1 MGKSPGPWVGNPF
14 PTLRIKPP
22 TVQKTVPTR
31 SQYVMMT
38 FQTGSN
44 DLTLTKMPI
53 ITVEHLSKNF
63 KVYKRRTGFW
73 GSLSSTVSRK
83 HDIIKAVDNVN
94 FTLERGE
101 LVGYIGAN
109 GAGKSTTIKML
120 TGILVPT
127 SGHID
132 VMGLTPYHR
141 RKENARRIGV
151 VFGQRTQLWWDLP
164 VIDSFELLKHIYEI
178 PQNLY
183 KQNLEFFSELL
194 QLQPF
199 LSTPVRKLSLGQRMR
214 CDLTAALLHNPEIL
228 YLDEPTIGLDV
239 VAKEQVRRFLRQV
252 NSEHQVTVILTTHDL
267 NDVEKVCQRL
277 IIIDSGK
284 IIYDGGI
291 DALKKRYG
299 KTRMLIVD
307 LAQTYPDIQLEGVNL
322 TRRDG
327 NRIWLAFDRDTV
339 SASEVITQLAARYEI
354 QDLTISEP
362 EIEEIVR
369 RIYES
374 GTC

>member
-1 MGKSPGPWVGNPF
+1 
-14 PTLRIKPP
+14 
-22 TVQKTVPTR
+22 
-31 SQYVMMT
+31 
-38 FQTGSN
+38 
-44 DLTLTKMPI
+44 MPI
-53 ITVEHLSKNF
+53 ITAEHLSKHF
-63 KVYKRRTGFW
+63 KVYRRRTGFW
-73 GSLSSTVSRK
+73 GNLSSTVSRK
-83 HDIIKAVDNVN
+83 HDVVKAVDDVN
-94 FTLERGE
+94 FSLERGE

-132 VMGLTPYHR
+132 VMGLTPYRH
-141 RKENARRIGV
+141 RKENTRRIGV

-199 LSTPVRKLSLGQRMR
+199 LSTPVRRLSLGQRMR

-239 VAKEQVRRFLRQV
+239 VAKEQVRQFLRQV
-252 NSEHQVTVILTTHDL
+252 NAERQVTVILTTHDL

-291 DALKKRYG
+291 DALKERYG

-307 LAQTYPDIQLEGVNL
+307 LAQAYSDIQLEGVDL

-327 NRIWLAFDRDTV
+327 NRIWLAFDRDTI
-339 SASEVITQLAARYEI
+339 SASEVIAQLTARYEI

-369 RIYES
+369 RIYEL
-374 GTC
+374 GVH

>member
-1 MGKSPGPWVGNPF
+1 
-14 PTLRIKPP
+14 
-22 TVQKTVPTR
+22 
-31 SQYVMMT
+31 
-38 FQTGSN
+38 
-44 DLTLTKMPI
+44 MPI
-53 ITVEHLSKNF
+53 ITVEHLSKHF
-63 KVYKRRTGFW
+63 KVHKRRTGFW
-73 GSLSSTVSRK
+73 GNLSSTVSRQ
-83 HDIIKAVDNVN
+83 HDIIKAVDDVN

-127 SGHID
+127 SGHVD
-132 VMGLTPYHR
+132 VMGLTPYRNR
-141 RKENARRIGV
+141 RENTRRIGV

-199 LSTPVRKLSLGQRMR
+199 LSTPVRRLSLGQRMR

-239 VAKEQVRRFLRQV
+239 VAKEQVRQFLRQV
-252 NSEHQVTVILTTHDL
+252 NAERQVTVILTTHDL
-267 NDVEKVCQRL
+267 NDVEEVCRRL

-291 DALKKRYG
+291 DALKERYG
-299 KTRMLIVD
+299 KTRILIVD
-307 LAQTYPDIQLEGVNL
+307 LAQAYSDIQLEGVDL

-327 NRIWLAFDRDTV
+327 NRVWLAFDRDTI
-339 SASEVITQLAARYEI
+339 SASEVIAQLTARYEI

-369 RIYES
+369 RIYEL
-374 GTC
+374 GVH

>member
-1 MGKSPGPWVGNPF
+1 
-14 PTLRIKPP
+14 
-22 TVQKTVPTR
+22 
-31 SQYVMMT
+31 
-38 FQTGSN
+38 
-44 DLTLTKMPI
+44 MPI
-53 ITVEHLSKNF
+53 ITVEHLSKHF

-73 GSLSSTVSRK
+73 GNLSSTVSRQ
-83 HDIIKAVDNVN
+83 HDIIKAVDDVN
-94 FTLERGE
+94 FTLDRGE

-120 TGILVPT
+120 TGILVPS

-132 VMGLTPYHR
+132 VMGLTPYRH
-141 RKENARRIGV
+141 RKENTRRIGV

-178 PQNLY
+178 PQTLY
-183 KQNLEFFSELL
+183 EQNLEFFSELL

-199 LSTPVRKLSLGQRMR
+199 LSTPVRRLSLGQRMR

-239 VAKEQVRRFLRQV
+239 VAKEQVRQFLRQV
-252 NSEHQVTVILTTHDL
+252 NAERQVTVILTTHDL

-284 IIYDGGI
+284 IIYDDGI
-291 DALKKRYG
+291 DDLKKRYG
-299 KTRMLIVD
+299 KTRILIVD
-307 LAQTYPDIQLEGVNL
+307 LAQAYSDIQLEGVDL

-327 NRIWLAFDRDTV
+327 NRIWIAFDRDTI
-339 SASEVITQLAARYEI
+339 SASEVIAQLTARYEI

-374 GTC
+374 GVH

>member
-1 MGKSPGPWVGNPF
+1 
-14 PTLRIKPP
+14 
-22 TVQKTVPTR
+22 
-31 SQYVMMT
+31 
-38 FQTGSN
+38 
-44 DLTLTKMPI
+44 
-53 ITVEHLSKNF
+53 
-63 KVYKRRTGFW
+63 
-73 GSLSSTVSRK
+73 
-83 HDIIKAVDNVN
+83 
-94 FTLERGE
+94 
-101 LVGYIGAN
+101 
-109 GAGKSTTIKML
+109 ML

-127 SGHID
+127 EGHID

-194 QLQPF
+194 QLEPV

-239 VAKEQVRRFLRQV
+239 VAKAQVRQFLRQV
-252 NSEHQVTVILTTHDL
+252 NAERQVTVILTTHDL

-291 DALKKRYG
+291 DALKKDYG

-339 SASEVITQLAARYEI
+339 SASEVITQLTERYEI

-374 GTC
+374 GKMG

>member
-1 MGKSPGPWVGNPF
+1 MAS
-14 PTLRIKPP
+14 REH
-22 TVQKTVPTR
+22 
-31 SQYVMMT
+31 S
-38 FQTGSN
+38 
-44 DLTLTKMPI
+44 I
-53 ITVEHLSKNF
+53 ITVEHLSKHF

-73 GSLSSTVSRK
+73 GSLRNMASRE
-83 HDIIKAVDNVN
+83 HSIIKAVDDVS

-127 SGHID
+127 SGHIN
-132 VMGLTPYHR
+132 VMGLAPYER

-164 VIDSFELLKHIYEI
+164 VIDSFNLLKHIYEI
-178 PQNLY
+178 SQNVY

-194 QLQPF
+194 QLHPF
-199 LSTPVRKLSLGQRMR
+199 LHTPVRKLSLGQRMR

-239 VAKEQVRRFLRQV
+239 VAKENIRQFIKKI
-252 NSEHQVTVILTTHDL
+252 NAQRQVTVILTTHDL
-267 NDVEKVCQRL
+267 NDVEKVCQRML
-277 IIIDSGK
+277 IIDTGK

-291 DALKKRYG
+291 DALKQRYG

-307 LAQTYPDIQLEGVNL
+307 LAQTYSDIKLDGTKM
-322 TRRDG
+322 TRREE
-327 NRIWLAFDRDTV
+327 NRIWLTFDRDTT
-339 SASEVITQLAARYEI
+339 SASELIARLTAKYEI
-354 QDLTISEP
+354 KDLTISEP

-369 RIYES
+369 RIY
-374 GTC
+374 GKGM

>member
-1 MGKSPGPWVGNPF
+1 
-14 PTLRIKPP
+14 
-22 TVQKTVPTR
+22 
-31 SQYVMMT
+31 
-38 FQTGSN
+38 
-44 DLTLTKMPI
+44 MPI
-53 ITVEHLSKNF
+53 ITVKHLSKHF

-73 GSLSSTVSRK
+73 GNLSSTVSRQ
-83 HDIIKAVDNVN
+83 HDIIKAVDDVN
-94 FTLERGE
+94 FSLERGE

-132 VMGLTPYHR
+132 VMGLTPYRH
-141 RKENARRIGV
+141 RKENTRRIGV

-199 LSTPVRKLSLGQRMR
+199 LSTPVRRLSLGQRMR

-239 VAKEQVRRFLRQV
+239 VAKEQVRQFLRQV
-252 NSEHQVTVILTTHDL
+252 NAERQVTVILTTHDL

-277 IIIDSGK
+277 VIIDSGK

-291 DALKKRYG
+291 DALKNRYG

-307 LAQTYPDIQLEGVNL
+307 LAQAYSDIQLEGVDL

-327 NRIWLAFDRDTV
+327 NRIWLAFDRDTI
-339 SASEVITQLAARYEI
+339 SASEVIAQLTARYEI

-369 RIYES
+369 RIYEM
-374 GTC
+374 GVY

>member
-1 MGKSPGPWVGNPF
+1 
-14 PTLRIKPP
+14 
-22 TVQKTVPTR
+22 
-31 SQYVMMT
+31 
-38 FQTGSN
+38 
-44 DLTLTKMPI
+44 MPI
-53 ITVEHLSKNF
+53 ITVEHLSKHF
-63 KVYKRRTGFW
+63 KVHKRRTGFW
-73 GSLSSTVSRK
+73 GNLSSTVSRQ
-83 HDIIKAVDNVN
+83 HNIIKAVDDVN

-132 VMGLTPYHR
+132 VMGLTPYRNR
-141 RKENARRIGV
+141 RENTRRIGV

-199 LSTPVRKLSLGQRMR
+199 LSTPVRRLSLGQRMR

-239 VAKEQVRRFLRQV
+239 VAKEQVRQFLRQV
-252 NSEHQVTVILTTHDL
+252 NAERQVTVILTTHDL

-291 DALKKRYG
+291 DALKERYG
-299 KTRMLIVD
+299 KTRILIVD
-307 LAQTYPDIQLEGVNL
+307 LAQAYSDIQLEGVDL

-327 NRIWLAFDRDTV
+327 NRIWLAFDRDTI
-339 SASEVITQLAARYEI
+339 SASEVIAQLTVRYEI

-369 RIYES
+369 RIYEL
-374 GTC
+374 GVH

>member
-1 MGKSPGPWVGNPF
+1 
-14 PTLRIKPP
+14 
-22 TVQKTVPTR
+22 
-31 SQYVMMT
+31 
-38 FQTGSN
+38 
-44 DLTLTKMPI
+44 MPI
-53 ITVEHLSKNF
+53 ITVEHLSKHF

-73 GSLSSTVSRK
+73 GNLSSTVSRR
-83 HDIIKAVDNVN
+83 HDIIKAVDDVN
-94 FTLERGE
+94 FTLDRGE

-109 GAGKSTTIKML
+109 GAGKSTTVKML

-127 SGHID
+127 SGYID
-132 VMGLTPYHR
+132 VMGLTPYRH
-141 RKENARRIGV
+141 RKENTRRIGV

-199 LSTPVRKLSLGQRMR
+199 LSTPVRRLSLGQRMR

-239 VAKEQVRRFLRQV
+239 IAKEQVRQFLRQV
-252 NSEHQVTVILTTHDL
+252 NAECQVTVILTTHDL

-277 IIIDSGK
+277 IIIDNGK

-291 DALKKRYG
+291 DALKERYG

-307 LAQTYPDIQLEGVNL
+307 LAQAYSEVQLEGVEL
-322 TRRDG
+322 TRHDG
-327 NRIWLAFDRDTV
+327 NRIWLAFDRDTI
-339 SASEVITQLAARYEI
+339 SASEVIAQLTARYEI

-369 RIYES
+369 RIYEL
-374 GTC
+374 GVH

>member
-1 MGKSPGPWVGNPF
+1 
-14 PTLRIKPP
+14 
-22 TVQKTVPTR
+22 
-31 SQYVMMT
+31 
-38 FQTGSN
+38 
-44 DLTLTKMPI
+44 MPI
-53 ITVEHLSKNF
+53 ITVEHLSKHF
-63 KVYKRRTGFW
+63 KVYRRRTGFW
-73 GSLSSTVSRK
+73 GNLSSTVSRK
-83 HDIIKAVDNVN
+83 HDVVKAVDDVN
-94 FTLERGE
+94 FSLERGE

-132 VMGLTPYHR
+132 VMGLTPYRR
-141 RKENARRIGV
+141 RKENTRRIGV

-199 LSTPVRKLSLGQRMR
+199 LSTPVRRLSLGQRMR

-239 VAKEQVRRFLRQV
+239 VAKEQVRQFLRQV
-252 NSEHQVTVILTTHDL
+252 NAERQVTVILTTHDL

-291 DALKKRYG
+291 DALKERYG

-307 LAQTYPDIQLEGVNL
+307 LAQAYSDIQLEGVDL

-327 NRIWLAFDRDTV
+327 NRIWLAFDRDII
-339 SASEVITQLAARYEI
+339 SASEVIAQLTARYEI

-369 RIYES
+369 RIYEL
-374 GTC
+374 GVH

>member
-1 MGKSPGPWVGNPF
+1 
-14 PTLRIKPP
+14 
-22 TVQKTVPTR
+22 
-31 SQYVMMT
+31 
-38 FQTGSN
+38 
-44 DLTLTKMPI
+44 MPI
-53 ITVEHLSKNF
+53 ITVEHLSKHF
-63 KVYKRRTGFW
+63 KVHKRRTGFW
-73 GSLSSTVSRK
+73 GNLSSTVSRQ
-83 HDIIKAVDNVN
+83 HNIIKAVDDVN

-127 SGHID
+127 SGHVD
-132 VMGLTPYHR
+132 VVGLTPYRNR
-141 RKENARRIGV
+141 RENTRRIGV

-199 LSTPVRKLSLGQRMR
+199 LSTPVRRLSLGQRMR

-239 VAKEQVRRFLRQV
+239 VAKEQVRQFLRQV
-252 NSEHQVTVILTTHDL
+252 NAERQVTVILTTHDL

-291 DALKKRYG
+291 DALKERYG
-299 KTRMLIVD
+299 KTRILIVD
-307 LAQTYPDIQLEGVNL
+307 LAQAYSDIQLEGVDL

-327 NRIWLAFDRDTV
+327 NRIWLAFDRDTI
-339 SASEVITQLAARYEI
+339 SASEVIAQLTARYEI

-369 RIYES
+369 RIYEL
-374 GTC
+374 GVH

>member
-1 MGKSPGPWVGNPF
+1 
-14 PTLRIKPP
+14 
-22 TVQKTVPTR
+22 
-31 SQYVMMT
+31 
-38 FQTGSN
+38 
-44 DLTLTKMPI
+44 MPI
-53 ITVEHLSKNF
+53 ITVEHLSKHF

-73 GSLSSTVSRK
+73 GNLSSTVSRQ
-83 HDIIKAVDNVN
+83 HDIIKAVDDVN

-132 VMGLTPYHR
+132 VMGLTPYRHR
-141 RKENARRIGV
+141 RENTRRIGV

-164 VIDSFELLKHIYEI
+164 VIDSFELLKHIYKI

-199 LSTPVRKLSLGQRMR
+199 LSTPVRRLSLGQRMR

-239 VAKEQVRRFLRQV
+239 VAKEQVRQFLRQV
-252 NSEHQVTVILTTHDL
+252 NAERQVTVILTTHDL
-267 NDVEKVCQRL
+267 NDIEQVCRRL

-284 IIYDGGI
+284 IIYDGGV

-307 LAQTYPDIQLEGVNL
+307 LAQAYSDVQLEGVNL

-327 NRIWLAFDRDTV
+327 NRIWLAFDRDTI
-339 SASEVITQLAARYEI
+339 SASEVIAQLTGRYEI

-369 RIYES
+369 RIYEL
-374 GTC
+374 GVH

>member
-1 MGKSPGPWVGNPF
+1 
-14 PTLRIKPP
+14 
-22 TVQKTVPTR
+22 
-31 SQYVMMT
+31 
-38 FQTGSN
+38 
-44 DLTLTKMPI
+44 MPI
-53 ITVEHLSKNF
+53 ITVENLSKHF

-73 GSLSSTVSRK
+73 GNLSSTVSRQ

-132 VMGLTPYHR
+132 VMGLTPYRH
-141 RKENARRIGV
+141 RKENTRRIGV

-194 QLQPF
+194 QLQSF
-199 LSTPVRKLSLGQRMR
+199 LSTPVRRLSLGQRMR

-239 VAKEQVRRFLRQV
+239 IAKEQVRQFLRQV
-252 NSEHQVTVILTTHDL
+252 NAERQVTVILTTHDL
-267 NDVEKVCQRL
+267 NDVEQVCQRL
-277 IIIDSGK
+277 IIIDNGK

-307 LAQTYPDIQLEGVNL
+307 LAQVYSDIQLKGVDL

-327 NRIWLAFDRDTV
+327 NRIWLAFDRDTI
-339 SASEVITQLAARYEI
+339 SASEVIAQLTARYEI

-369 RIYES
+369 RIYEL
-374 GTC
+374 GVH

>member
-1 MGKSPGPWVGNPF
+1 
-14 PTLRIKPP
+14 
-22 TVQKTVPTR
+22 
-31 SQYVMMT
+31 
-38 FQTGSN
+38 
-44 DLTLTKMPI
+44 MPI

-194 QLQPF
+194 QLEPV

-239 VAKEQVRRFLRQV
+239 VAKAQVRQFLRQV
-252 NSEHQVTVILTTHDL
+252 NAERQVTVILTTHDL

-291 DALKKRYG
+291 DALKKDYG

-374 GTC
+374 GMC

>member
-1 MGKSPGPWVGNPF
+1 
-14 PTLRIKPP
+14 
-22 TVQKTVPTR
+22 
-31 SQYVMMT
+31 
-38 FQTGSN
+38 
-44 DLTLTKMPI
+44 MPI
-53 ITVEHLSKNF
+53 ITVEHLSKHF
-63 KVYKRRTGFW
+63 KVYRRRTGFW
-73 GSLSSTVSRK
+73 GNLSSTISRK
-83 HDIIKAVDNVN
+83 HDIIQAVDDVN
-94 FTLERGE
+94 FSLERGE

-132 VMGLTPYHR
+132 VMGLTPYRH
-141 RKENARRIGV
+141 RKENTRRIGV

-199 LSTPVRKLSLGQRMR
+199 LATPVRRLSLGQRMR

-239 VAKEQVRRFLRQV
+239 VAKEQVRQFLRQV
-252 NSEHQVTVILTTHDL
+252 NAERQVTVILTTHDL
-267 NDVEKVCQRL
+267 NDVEQVCQRL
-277 IIIDSGK
+277 IIIDNGK

-291 DALKKRYG
+291 DDLKKRYG

-307 LAQTYPDIQLEGVNL
+307 LAQAYSDIQLEGVDL

-327 NRIWLAFDRDTV
+327 NRIWLAFDRDTI
-339 SASEVITQLAARYEI
+339 SASEVIAQLTARYEI

-369 RIYES
+369 RIYEL
-374 GTC
+374 GVH

>member
-1 MGKSPGPWVGNPF
+1 
-14 PTLRIKPP
+14 
-22 TVQKTVPTR
+22 
-31 SQYVMMT
+31 
-38 FQTGSN
+38 
-44 DLTLTKMPI
+44 MPI
-53 ITVEHLSKNF
+53 ITVENLSKHF

-73 GSLSSTVSRK
+73 GNLSSTVSRK
-83 HDIIKAVDNVN
+83 HDIIKAVDDVN
-94 FTLERGE
+94 FSLERGE

-132 VMGLTPYHR
+132 VMGLTPYR
-141 RKENARRIGV
+141 QRKENTRRIGV

-183 KQNLEFFSELL
+183 KQNLEFFSEML

-199 LSTPVRKLSLGQRMR
+199 LSTPVRRLSLGQRMR

-239 VAKEQVRRFLRQV
+239 VAKEQVRQFLRQV
-252 NSEHQVTVILTTHDL
+252 NTERQVTVILTTHDL

-277 IIIDSGK
+277 IIIDNGK

-307 LAQTYPDIQLEGVNL
+307 LAQAYSDIQLERVDL

-327 NRIWLAFDRDTV
+327 NRVWLAFDRDTI
-339 SASEVITQLAARYEI
+339 SASEVIAQLTGRYEI

-369 RIYES
+369 RIYEL
-374 GTC
+374 GVH

>member
-1 MGKSPGPWVGNPF
+1 
-14 PTLRIKPP
+14 
-22 TVQKTVPTR
+22 
-31 SQYVMMT
+31 
-38 FQTGSN
+38 
-44 DLTLTKMPI
+44 MPI
-53 ITVEHLSKNF
+53 ITVEHLSKHF
-63 KVYKRRTGFW
+63 KVYRRRTGFW
-73 GSLSSTVSRK
+73 GSLSSTVSRQ
-83 HDIIKAVDNVN
+83 HDIIRAVDDVN
-94 FTLERGE
+94 FSLDRGE

-120 TGILVPT
+120 TGILVPS

-132 VMGLTPYHR
+132 VMGLTPYR
-141 RKENARRIGV
+141 QRKENTRRIGV

-164 VIDSFELLKHIYEI
+164 VIDSFELLKQIYEI

-183 KQNLEFFSELL
+183 KQNLEFFSEML

-199 LSTPVRKLSLGQRMR
+199 LSTPVRRLSLGQRMR

-239 VAKEQVRRFLRQV
+239 VAKEQVRQFLRQV
-252 NSEHQVTVILTTHDL
+252 NAERQVTVILTTHDL
-267 NDVEKVCQRL
+267 NDVEQVCQRL

-307 LAQTYPDIQLEGVNL
+307 LAQAYSKVQLEGVDL

-327 NRIWLAFDRDTV
+327 NRIWLAFDRDTI
-339 SASEVITQLAARYEI
+339 SASEVIAQLTARYEI

-369 RIYES
+369 RIYEM
-374 GTC
+374 GVQ

>member
-1 MGKSPGPWVGNPF
+1 MS
-14 PTLRIKPP
+14 
-22 TVQKTVPTR
+22 
-31 SQYVMMT
+31 
-38 FQTGSN
+38 
-44 DLTLTKMPI
+44 I
-53 ITVEHLSKNF
+53 ITVEHLSKHF

-73 GSLSSTVSRK
+73 ENFSNTVLRK

-120 TGILVPT
+120 TGILMPT

-132 VMGLTPYHR
+132 VMGLTPYRH
-141 RKENARRIGV
+141 RKENTRRIGV

-164 VIDSFELLKHIYEI
+164 VIDSFELLKHIYQI
-178 PQNLY
+178 PRNLY

-199 LSTPVRKLSLGQRMR
+199 LSTPVRRLSLGQRMR

-239 VAKEQVRRFLRQV
+239 VAKEQVRRFLRQI
-252 NSEHQVTVILTTHDL
+252 NAERQVTVILTTHDL
-267 NDVEKVCQRL
+267 NDVEKICQRL
-277 IIIDSGK
+277 IIIDSGE

-291 DALKKRYG
+291 DTLKKRYG

-307 LAQTYPDIQLEGVNL
+307 LAQAYSDIQLEEVDL

-327 NRIWLAFDRDTV
+327 HRIWLAFDRDTI
-339 SASEVITQLAARYEI
+339 SASEVIAQLTARDEI

-369 RIYES
+369 RIYEL
-374 GTC
+374 GVH

>member
-1 MGKSPGPWVGNPF
+1 
-14 PTLRIKPP
+14 
-22 TVQKTVPTR
+22 
-31 SQYVMMT
+31 
-38 FQTGSN
+38 
-44 DLTLTKMPI
+44 MPI
-53 ITVEHLSKNF
+53 ITAEHLSKHF
-63 KVYKRRTGFW
+63 KVYRRRTGFW
-73 GSLSSTVSRK
+73 GNLSSTVSRQ
-83 HDIIKAVDNVN
+83 HNIIKAVDDVN
-94 FTLERGE
+94 FSLERGE

-132 VMGLTPYHR
+132 VMGLTPYRH
-141 RKENARRIGV
+141 RKENTRRIGV

-199 LSTPVRKLSLGQRMR
+199 LSTPVRSLSLGQRMR

-239 VAKEQVRRFLRQV
+239 VAKEQVRQFLRQV
-252 NSEHQVTVILTTHDL
+252 NAERQVTVILTTHDL
-267 NDVEKVCQRL
+267 NDVEQVCQRL

-307 LAQTYPDIQLEGVNL
+307 LAQAYSDIQLGGVDL

-327 NRIWLAFDRDTV
+327 NRIWLAFDRDAI
-339 SASEVITQLAARYEI
+339 SASEVIAQLTARYEI

-369 RIYES
+369 RIYEL
-374 GTC
+374 GVH

>member
-1 MGKSPGPWVGNPF
+1 
-14 PTLRIKPP
+14 
-22 TVQKTVPTR
+22 
-31 SQYVMMT
+31 
-38 FQTGSN
+38 
-44 DLTLTKMPI
+44 MPI
-53 ITVEHLSKNF
+53 ITVEHLSKHF
-63 KVYKRRTGFW
+63 KVYKRSTGFW
-73 GSLSSTVSRK
+73 GNLSSTVSRQ
-83 HDIIKAVDNVN
+83 HNIIKAVDDVN
-94 FTLERGE
+94 FTLDRGE

-132 VMGLTPYHR
+132 VMGLTPYRH
-141 RKENARRIGV
+141 RKENTRRIGV

-183 KQNLEFFSELL
+183 KQNLEFFSEML

-199 LSTPVRKLSLGQRMR
+199 LSTPVRRLSLGQRMR

-239 VAKEQVRRFLRQV
+239 VAKEQVRQFLRQV
-252 NSEHQVTVILTTHDL
+252 NAEHQVTVILTTHDL

-277 IIIDSGK
+277 IIIDNGK

-307 LAQTYPDIQLEGVNL
+307 LAQAYSDIQLEGVDL
-322 TRRDG
+322 TRHEG
-327 NRIWLAFDRDTV
+327 NRIWLAFDRDTI
-339 SASEVITQLAARYEI
+339 SASEVIAQLTARYEI

-369 RIYES
+369 RIYEL
-374 GTC
+374 GVH

>member
-1 MGKSPGPWVGNPF
+1 
-14 PTLRIKPP
+14 
-22 TVQKTVPTR
+22 
-31 SQYVMMT
+31 
-38 FQTGSN
+38 
-44 DLTLTKMPI
+44 MPI
-53 ITVEHLSKNF
+53 ITVEHLSKHF

-73 GSLSSTVSRK
+73 GNLSSAVSRQ
-83 HDIIKAVDNVN
+83 HDVIKAVDNVN

-127 SGHID
+127 SGHIE
-132 VMGLTPYHR
+132 VMGLTPYRH
-141 RKENARRIGV
+141 RKENTRRIGV

-199 LSTPVRKLSLGQRMR
+199 LSTPVRRLSLGQRMR

-239 VAKEQVRRFLRQV
+239 VAKEQVRQFLRQV
-252 NSEHQVTVILTTHDL
+252 NAERQVTVILTTHDL

-307 LAQTYPDIQLEGVNL
+307 LAQAYSDIQLEGVDL

-327 NRIWLAFDRDTV
+327 NRIWLAFDRDTI
-339 SASEVITQLAARYEI
+339 SASEVIAQLTARYEI

-369 RIYES
+369 RIYEL
-374 GTC
+374 GVH

>member
-1 MGKSPGPWVGNPF
+1 
-14 PTLRIKPP
+14 
-22 TVQKTVPTR
+22 
-31 SQYVMMT
+31 
-38 FQTGSN
+38 
-44 DLTLTKMPI
+44 MPI
-53 ITVEHLSKNF
+53 ITAEHLSKHF
-63 KVYKRRTGFW
+63 KVYRRRTGFW
-73 GSLSSTVSRK
+73 GNLSSTVSRQ
-83 HDIIKAVDNVN
+83 HDIIKAVDDVS
-94 FTLERGE
+94 FSLERGE

-132 VMGLTPYHR
+132 VMGLTPYRH
-141 RKENARRIGV
+141 RKENTRRIGV

-199 LSTPVRKLSLGQRMR
+199 LSTPVRRLSLGQRMR

-239 VAKEQVRRFLRQV
+239 VAKEQVRQFLRQV
-252 NSEHQVTVILTTHDL
+252 NAERQVTVILTTHDL

-284 IIYDGGI
+284 IIYDGEI
-291 DALKKRYG
+291 DALKERYG

-307 LAQTYPDIQLEGVNL
+307 LAQAYSDIQLEGVDL

-327 NRIWLAFDRDTV
+327 NRIWLAFDRDTI
-339 SASEVITQLAARYEI
+339 SASEVIAQLTARYEI

-369 RIYES
+369 RIYEL
-374 GTC
+374 GVH

>member
-1 MGKSPGPWVGNPF
+1 
-14 PTLRIKPP
+14 
-22 TVQKTVPTR
+22 
-31 SQYVMMT
+31 
-38 FQTGSN
+38 
-44 DLTLTKMPI
+44 MPI
-53 ITVEHLSKNF
+53 ITVEHLSKHF

-73 GSLSSTVSRK
+73 GNLSSTVSRQ
-83 HDIIKAVDNVN
+83 HDIIKAVDDVN
-94 FTLERGE
+94 FSLERGE

-132 VMGLTPYHR
+132 VMGLTPYRH
-141 RKENARRIGV
+141 RKENTRRIGV

-199 LSTPVRKLSLGQRMR
+199 LSTPVRRLSLGQRMR

-239 VAKEQVRRFLRQV
+239 VAKEQVRQFLRQV
-252 NSEHQVTVILTTHDL
+252 NAERQVTVILTTHDL

-277 IIIDSGK
+277 VIIDSGK

-307 LAQTYPDIQLEGVNL
+307 LAQVYSDIQLDDVDL

-327 NRIWLAFDRDTV
+327 NRIWLAFDRDTI
-339 SASEVITQLAARYEI
+339 SASEVIAQLTARYEI

-374 GTC
+374 GVH

>member
-1 MGKSPGPWVGNPF
+1 
-14 PTLRIKPP
+14 
-22 TVQKTVPTR
+22 
-31 SQYVMMT
+31 
-38 FQTGSN
+38 
-44 DLTLTKMPI
+44 MPI
-53 ITVEHLSKNF
+53 ITVEHLSKHF

-73 GSLSSTVSRK
+73 GNLSSTISRQ
-83 HDIIKAVDNVN
+83 HDIIKAVDDVN
-94 FTLERGE
+94 FTLDRGE

-127 SGHID
+127 SGRID
-132 VMGLTPYHR
+132 VMGLTPYRH
-141 RKENARRIGV
+141 RKENTHRIGV

-199 LSTPVRKLSLGQRMR
+199 LSTPVRRLSLGQRMR

-239 VAKEQVRRFLRQV
+239 VAKEQVRQFLRQV
-252 NSEHQVTVILTTHDL
+252 NAERQVTVILTTHDL
-267 NDVEKVCQRL
+267 NDVEKICHRL

-307 LAQTYPDIQLEGVNL
+307 LAQAYSDIQLEGVDL

-327 NRIWLAFDRDTV
+327 NRIWLAFDRDTI
-339 SASEVITQLAARYEI
+339 SASEVIAQLTTRYEI
-354 QDLTISEP
+354 RDLTISEP

-369 RIYES
+369 RIYEL
-374 GTC
+374 GVH

>member
-1 MGKSPGPWVGNPF
+1 
-14 PTLRIKPP
+14 
-22 TVQKTVPTR
+22 
-31 SQYVMMT
+31 
-38 FQTGSN
+38 
-44 DLTLTKMPI
+44 MPI

-73 GSLSSTVSRK
+73 GSLSSTISRK

-194 QLQPF
+194 QLEPV

-239 VAKEQVRRFLRQV
+239 VAKAQVRQFLRQV
-252 NSEHQVTVILTTHDL
+252 NAERQVTVILTTHDL

-291 DALKKRYG
+291 DALKKDYG

-339 SASEVITQLAARYEI
+339 SASEVITQLTERYEI

-374 GTC
+374 GKMG

>member
-1 MGKSPGPWVGNPF
+1 
-14 PTLRIKPP
+14 
-22 TVQKTVPTR
+22 
-31 SQYVMMT
+31 
-38 FQTGSN
+38 
-44 DLTLTKMPI
+44 MPI
-53 ITVEHLSKNF
+53 ITVEHLSKHF

-73 GSLSSTVSRK
+73 GNLSSTVSRQ
-83 HDIIKAVDNVN
+83 HDIIKAVDDVN
-94 FTLERGE
+94 FSLERGE

-132 VMGLTPYHR
+132 VMGLTPYRNR
-141 RKENARRIGV
+141 RKNTRRIGV

-199 LSTPVRKLSLGQRMR
+199 LSTPVRRLSLGQRMR

-239 VAKEQVRRFLRQV
+239 VAKEQVRQFLREV
-252 NSEHQVTVILTTHDL
+252 NAERQVTVILTTHDL
-267 NDVEKVCQRL
+267 NDVEQVCRRL

-307 LAQTYPDIQLEGVNL
+307 LAQVYSDIQLEGVDL

-327 NRIWLAFDRDTV
+327 NRIWLAFDRDTI
-339 SASEVITQLAARYEI
+339 SASEVIAQLTARYEI

-369 RIYES
+369 RIYEL
-374 GTC
+374 GVH

>member
-1 MGKSPGPWVGNPF
+1 
-14 PTLRIKPP
+14 
-22 TVQKTVPTR
+22 
-31 SQYVMMT
+31 
-38 FQTGSN
+38 
-44 DLTLTKMPI
+44 MPI
-53 ITVEHLSKNF
+53 ITVEHLSKHF
-63 KVYKRRTGFW
+63 KVHKRRTGFW
-73 GSLSSTVSRK
+73 GNLSGTVSRQ
-83 HDIIKAVDNVN
+83 HDIIKAVDDVN

-132 VMGLTPYHR
+132 VMGLTPYRH
-141 RKENARRIGV
+141 RKENTRRIGV

-199 LSTPVRKLSLGQRMR
+199 LSTPVRRLSLGQRMR

-239 VAKEQVRRFLRQV
+239 VAKEQVRQFLRQV
-252 NSEHQVTVILTTHDL
+252 NAERQVTVVLTTHDL

-277 IIIDSGK
+277 VIIDSGK

-307 LAQTYPDIQLEGVNL
+307 LAQAYSDIQLEEVDL

-327 NRIWLAFDRDTV
+327 NRIWLAFDRDTI
-339 SASEVITQLAARYEI
+339 SASEVIAQLTARYEI

-369 RIYES
+369 RIYEL
-374 GTC
+374 GMH

>member
-1 MGKSPGPWVGNPF
+1 
-14 PTLRIKPP
+14 
-22 TVQKTVPTR
+22 
-31 SQYVMMT
+31 
-38 FQTGSN
+38 
-44 DLTLTKMPI
+44 MPI
-53 ITVEHLSKNF
+53 ITVEHLSKHF
-63 KVYKRRTGFW
+63 KVHKRRTGFW
-73 GSLSSTVSRK
+73 GNLSSTVSRK
-83 HDIIKAVDNVN
+83 HDIIKAVDDVN
-94 FTLERGE
+94 FTLDRGE

-132 VMGLTPYHR
+132 VMGLTPYRH
-141 RKENARRIGV
+141 RKENTRRIGV

-194 QLQPF
+194 RLQPF
-199 LSTPVRKLSLGQRMR
+199 LSTPVRRLSLGQRMR

-239 VAKEQVRRFLRQV
+239 VAKEQVRQFLRQV
-252 NSEHQVTVILTTHDL
+252 NAERQVTVILTTHDL

-277 IIIDSGK
+277 VIIDSGK

-307 LAQTYPDIQLEGVNL
+307 LAQAYSDIQLEEVDL

-327 NRIWLAFDRDTV
+327 NRIWLAFDRDTI
-339 SASEVITQLAARYEI
+339 SASEVIAQLTARYEI

-369 RIYES
+369 RIYEL
-374 GTC
+374 GMH

>member
-1 MGKSPGPWVGNPF
+1 
-14 PTLRIKPP
+14 
-22 TVQKTVPTR
+22 
-31 SQYVMMT
+31 
-38 FQTGSN
+38 
-44 DLTLTKMPI
+44 MPI
-53 ITVEHLSKNF
+53 ITVGHLSKHF
-63 KVYKRRTGFW
+63 KVHKRRTGFW
-73 GSLSSTVSRK
+73 GNLSSTVSRQ
-83 HDIIKAVDNVN
+83 HDIVKAVDDVN
-94 FTLERGE
+94 FSLERGE

-132 VMGLTPYHR
+132 VMGLTPYR
-141 RKENARRIGV
+141 YRKENTRRIGV

-199 LSTPVRKLSLGQRMR
+199 LSTPVRRLSLGQRMR

-239 VAKEQVRRFLRQV
+239 VAKEQVRQFLRQV
-252 NSEHQVTVILTTHDL
+252 NAERQVTVILTTHDL

-307 LAQTYPDIQLEGVNL
+307 LAQAYSEVQLEEVEL

-327 NRIWLAFDRDTV
+327 NRVWLAFDRDTI
-339 SASEVITQLAARYEI
+339 SASEVIAQLTARYEI

-369 RIYES
+369 RIYEL
-374 GTC
+374 GVH

>member
-1 MGKSPGPWVGNPF
+1 
-14 PTLRIKPP
+14 
-22 TVQKTVPTR
+22 
-31 SQYVMMT
+31 
-38 FQTGSN
+38 
-44 DLTLTKMPI
+44 MPI
-53 ITVEHLSKNF
+53 ITVEHLSKHF
-63 KVYKRRTGFW
+63 KVHKRRTGFW
-73 GSLSSTVSRK
+73 GNLSSTVSRK
-83 HDIIKAVDNVN
+83 HDIIKAVDDVN

-132 VMGLTPYHR
+132 VMGLTPYRH
-141 RKENARRIGV
+141 RKENTRRIGV

-194 QLQPF
+194 QLEPV

-239 VAKEQVRRFLRQV
+239 VAKAQVRQFLRQV
-252 NSEHQVTVILTTHDL
+252 NAERQVTVILTTHDL

-291 DALKKRYG
+291 DALKKDYG

-374 GTC
+374 GMC

>member
-1 MGKSPGPWVGNPF
+1 
-14 PTLRIKPP
+14 
-22 TVQKTVPTR
+22 
-31 SQYVMMT
+31 
-38 FQTGSN
+38 
-44 DLTLTKMPI
+44 MPI
-53 ITVEHLSKNF
+53 ISVENLSKNF
-63 KVYKRRTGFW
+63 KVHKRRKGFW
-73 GSLSSTVSRK
+73 GSLGSTISREY
-83 HDIIKAVDNVN
+83 DIIKAVDNVN

-127 SGHID
+127 SGHIE
-132 VMGLTPYHR
+132 VMGLTPYLH

-178 PQNLY
+178 PENQY

-194 QLQPF
+194 QLHPY

-239 VAKEQVRRFLRQV
+239 VAKEQVRQFLKQINAER
-252 NSEHQVTVILTTHDL
+252 QVTVILTTHDL
-267 NDVEKVCQRL
+267 NNVEQVCQRL

-291 DALKKRYG
+291 DALKKQYG

-307 LAQTYPDIQLEGVNL
+307 LAQAYPEFQLEGVNL
-322 TRRDG
+322 TRREE
-327 NRIWLAFDRDTV
+327 NRIWLAFDRDALP
-339 SASEVITQLAARYEI
+339 ASEVIARLAARYEI

-369 RIYES
+369 RIYNFGMS
-374 GTC
+374 Q

>member
-1 MGKSPGPWVGNPF
+1 
-14 PTLRIKPP
+14 
-22 TVQKTVPTR
+22 
-31 SQYVMMT
+31 
-38 FQTGSN
+38 
-44 DLTLTKMPI
+44 MPI
-53 ITVEHLSKNF
+53 ITVEHLSKHF

-73 GSLSSTVSRK
+73 KNLSSTVSRN
-83 HDIIKAVDNVN
+83 HDIIKAVDDVN
-94 FTLERGE
+94 FTLDRGE

-132 VMGLTPYHR
+132 VMGLTPYRR
-141 RKENARRIGV
+141 RKENTRRIGV

-199 LSTPVRKLSLGQRMR
+199 LSTPVRRLSLGQRMR
-214 CDLTAALLHNPEIL
+214 CDLTAALLHDPEIL

-239 VAKEQVRRFLRQV
+239 VAKAEVRQFLRQV
-252 NSEHQVTVILTTHDL
+252 NAERQVTVILTTHDL

-277 IIIDSGK
+277 IIIDNGK

-307 LAQTYPDIQLEGVNL
+307 LGQAYSDIRLEGTDL
-322 TRRDG
+322 IRRDG
-327 NRIWLAFDRDTV
+327 NRVWLAFNRDTI
-339 SASEVITQLAARYEI
+339 SASEVIAQLIARYEI

-369 RIYES
+369 RIYEL
-374 GTC
+374 GRH

>member
-1 MGKSPGPWVGNPF
+1 
-14 PTLRIKPP
+14 
-22 TVQKTVPTR
+22 
-31 SQYVMMT
+31 
-38 FQTGSN
+38 
-44 DLTLTKMPI
+44 MPI
-53 ITVEHLSKNF
+53 ITVEHLSKHF
-63 KVYKRRTGFW
+63 KVYRRRTGFW
-73 GSLSSTVSRK
+73 GNLSSTVSRK
-83 HDIIKAVDNVN
+83 HDIIKAVDDVN

-132 VMGLTPYHR
+132 VMGLTPYRNR
-141 RKENARRIGV
+141 RENTRRIGV

-199 LSTPVRKLSLGQRMR
+199 LSTPVRRLSLGQRMR

-239 VAKEQVRRFLRQV
+239 VAKEQVRQFLRQV
-252 NSEHQVTVILTTHDL
+252 NAERQVTVILTTHDL
-267 NDVEKVCQRL
+267 NDVEQVCQRL
-277 IIIDSGK
+277 VIIDSGK

-307 LAQTYPDIQLEGVNL
+307 LAQAYSDIQLEGVDL
-322 TRRDG
+322 TRREG
-327 NRIWLAFDRDTV
+327 NRIWLAFNRDTI
-339 SASEVITQLAARYEI
+339 SASEVIAQLTACYEI

-369 RIYES
+369 RIYEL
-374 GTC
+374 GVH

>member
-1 MGKSPGPWVGNPF
+1 
-14 PTLRIKPP
+14 
-22 TVQKTVPTR
+22 
-31 SQYVMMT
+31 
-38 FQTGSN
+38 
-44 DLTLTKMPI
+44 MPI
-53 ITVEHLSKNF
+53 ITVEHLSKHF
-63 KVYKRRTGFW
+63 KVHKRRTGFW
-73 GSLSSTVSRK
+73 GNLSSTVSRQ
-83 HDIIKAVDNVN
+83 HNIIKAVDDVN

-132 VMGLTPYHR
+132 VMGLTPYRNR
-141 RKENARRIGV
+141 RENTRRIGV

-199 LSTPVRKLSLGQRMR
+199 LSTPVRRLSLGQRMR

-239 VAKEQVRRFLRQV
+239 VAKEQVRQFLRQV
-252 NSEHQVTVILTTHDL
+252 NAEHQVTVILTTHDL

-277 IIIDSGK
+277 IIIDNGK

-291 DALKKRYG
+291 DDLKKRYG

-307 LAQTYPDIQLEGVNL
+307 LAQAYSDIQLEGVDL

-327 NRIWLAFDRDTV
+327 NRIWLAFDRDTI
-339 SASEVITQLAARYEI
+339 SASEVIAQLTARYEI

-369 RIYES
+369 RIYEL
-374 GTC
+374 GVH